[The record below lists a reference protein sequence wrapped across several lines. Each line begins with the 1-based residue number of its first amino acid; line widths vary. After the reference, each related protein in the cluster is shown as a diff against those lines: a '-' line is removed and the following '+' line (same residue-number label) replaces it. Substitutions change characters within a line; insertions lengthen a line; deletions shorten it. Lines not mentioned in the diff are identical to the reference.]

1 MAELEFDDPQI
12 WTVEELL
19 QPERA
24 GIVEMIEDIGIEDNP
39 APNKIRKLLHVIEYL
54 DDRLA
59 GKFT

>member
-1 MAELEFDDPQI
+1 VAELEFDDPQI

-19 QPERA
+19 QSERA
-24 GIVEMIEDIGIEDNP
+24 GIVEMIEDIGKEDNP
-39 APNKIRKLLHVIEYL
+39 DPNKIRKLLHVIEYL